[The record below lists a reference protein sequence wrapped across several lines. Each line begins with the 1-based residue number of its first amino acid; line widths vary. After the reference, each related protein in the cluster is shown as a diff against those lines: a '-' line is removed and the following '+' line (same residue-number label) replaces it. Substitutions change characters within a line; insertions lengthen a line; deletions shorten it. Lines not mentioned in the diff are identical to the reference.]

1 MENIFNALCSV
12 LAEPELK
19 HAFLE
24 AEGVELMALIM
35 KEKVVARTRAIKV
48 MAYATQGEDGK
59 GCCERFVEV
68 LGLKSLFSAFMGK
81 VSELIRGSTSRGISS
96 FGADPFVICCRAA
109 RRNPRR
115 QQHSPPR
122 H

>member
-81 VSELIRGSTSRGISS
+81 VSGIEMKVVRS
-96 FGADPFVICCRAA
+96 GHVRLWC
-109 RRNPRR
+109 
-115 QQHSPPR
+115 
-122 H
+122 

>member
-81 VSELIRGSTSRGISS
+81 VSESIRER
-96 FGADPFVICCRAA
+96 A
-109 RRNPRR
+109 RRDR
-115 QQHSPPR
+115 
-122 H
+122 

>member
-1 MENIFNALCSV
+1 
-12 LAEPELK
+12 
-19 HAFLE
+19 
-24 AEGVELMALIM
+24 
-35 KEKVVARTRAIKV
+35 

-81 VSELIRGSTSRGISS
+81 VSELIRGSTSRGISG
-96 FGADPFVICCRAA
+96 FGADPFVVYCRAV

-115 QQHSPPR
+115 QQRSPP
-122 H
+122 HH

>member
-1 MENIFNALCSV
+1 
-12 LAEPELK
+12 
-19 HAFLE
+19 
-24 AEGVELMALIM
+24 MALIM

-81 VSELIRGSTSRGISS
+81 VSGIEMKVVRS
-96 FGADPFVICCRAA
+96 GHVRLWC
-109 RRNPRR
+109 
-115 QQHSPPR
+115 
-122 H
+122 